1 MFQNFRNV
9 QKTMFDSKNGLLF
22 GGATGED
29 KMAGLA
35 QLGLVWKNCDAA
47 AAGIFAIPKSMCNY
61 YKIIC
66 FPMNLD

>member
-35 QLGLVWKNCDAA
+35 QLLDLDWSGKNCDAA
-47 AAGIFAIPKSMCNY
+47 ATSIFAIPKSMCNF
-61 YKIIC
+61 YKIII
-66 FPMNLD
+66 FQ

>member
-1 MFQNFRNV
+1 MFQTFRNV

-35 QLGLVWKNCDAA
+35 QLLDLDWSGKTATQQQQVFLPFLNQCVTFTKSY
-47 AAGIFAIPKSMCNY
+47 IFQ
-61 YKIIC
+61 
-66 FPMNLD
+66 